1 MSAVNRQMQLLSD
14 APADNDAFEGG
25 HDRVAQALSTLIQDE
40 DGGKAIA
47 LSGPFGSGKSTVI
60 RLLKGRLEKVDEV
73 EGEDTR
79 IFTFDAWEHQGDPLR
94 RSFIES
100 LVEFLR
106 DEGWAEEKQWK
117 DKIERLARRKEV
129 TTVDTRPKLTGWGRS
144 VAISLF
150 LSPLGLL
157 LLNTFLRTSDGEWQ
171 TGSPEVWFWIIG
183 LFLVML
189 PLMLIA
195 GAWTC
200 GKDPFYVLVKKTHQ
214 EEETKTIRTPDPTT
228 IEFQDIFRKIVSTTL
243 GSGRR
248 QLIVVVDNLDRLPP
262 EQALSTWAT
271 MRTFFDTGGAN
282 GHNWMDRFWLIVPL
296 NFDALRG
303 VFTSSAGKT
312 IETELDADKQSD
324 NESSDSE
331 AVEAFANKTFRT
343 VFRVAPPVLSDWEE
357 FMKDQFAEA
366 FGLDDLS
373 ASEQRDFH
381 TVYLLYRISGIDG
394 SGIPTPRDIKTF
406 INRLFSL
413 HRQWGNEISL
423 PMLAAYQLKN
433 DDISENGEE
442 LTDPDF
448 LKRRMKTELRGED
461 WQKQFAALHF
471 NVDQSRAI
479 QVLIGEQVQTALET
493 GNEEESLEEL
503 SDTPGFATVVDQ
515 TIPRIVESG
524 DPSVM
529 ALAALALD
537 TVAIDAEDTKS
548 AAWWRL
554 RTELRNAQNWYP
566 DQKRV
571 GEGVLLIIRH
581 SPENMRKRM
590 ASDVLST
597 VSKVNIDAP
606 LHEEP
611 NEANSWTNGVLP
623 LVRAVKDHTSLLSDN
638 FHVPAS
644 WEAYIS
650 SMASLSK
657 RQDAASLAPYFVPG
671 GSLEMDGL
679 DETVGEM
686 VSSDAV
692 RGDQL
697 EGIRLMRFVEPIS
710 NLEWSATCEA
720 ICNRLSWN
728 NDISSE
734 QLRTHLET
742 AVVFAAVHNLHS
754 LQKKLGDNEGRA
766 NLSHHLHS
774 NQNADEI
781 TALCT
786 LLRLLYSPD
795 QNRGNN
801 FGSANQGDS
810 RFKQILQDPGSHTPI
825 VQEVAQIVSYFDI
838 VWELVQASKKQI
850 AEDFV
855 KQVVEQLVVD
865 SETSRLI
872 DHTVICGFP
881 DVVGEALDDNNLKE
895 VVLQANEGGRVT
907 DHLNAVPRKEWM
919 ERLKTESYL
928 LDVVLL
934 LIEEHNLQLTS
945 EFQDALHEH
954 SKWVL
959 DQKTS
964 PSRLL
969 ERWDQLLNALSSA
982 GRKSFLRRLQQTL
995 LSRSGPPMQPVLSM
1009 YGSAL
1014 NDSGFIGDVSISD
1027 ETDTVNN
1034 HFRPLVQQG
1043 RADELTWL
1051 HEVLRGHSELSDRVD
1066 PDIWEAFKE
1075 VVVETHSNVEGESRT
1090 VLKRIGDFI
1099 NADLENGDEDKSSQ
1113 SENSEEAD

>member
-106 DEGWAEEKQWK
+106 DEGWAEKKQWK
-117 DKIERLARRKEV
+117 DKIERLARRKE
-129 TTVDTRPKLTGWGRS
+129 TTIVDTKPKLKAWGRA

-157 LLNTFLRTSDGEWQ
+157 LLNTFLRTSDGKWQ
-171 TGSPEVWFWIIG
+171 TDSPEVWFWVIG
-183 LFLVML
+183 LFLAML
-189 PLMLIA
+189 PLFLIA

-228 IEFQDIFRKIVSTTL
+228 IEFQDIFHEIVSTTL
-243 GSGRR
+243 ESERR

-303 VFTSSAGKT
+303 VFTSSARKT
-312 IETELDADKQSD
+312 IETEFDADKQSD
-324 NESSDSE
+324 NGSSDSE

-366 FGLDDLS
+366 FRLDDLS

-381 TVYLLYRISGIDG
+381 TVYRLYRISGIDG

-423 PMLAAYQLKN
+423 PMLAAYQLKS

-442 LTDPDF
+442 LTDSDF

-515 TIPRIVESG
+515 TIPRIVEGG

-554 RTELRNAQNWYP
+554 RRGIQNAGSWYP

-571 GEGVLLIIRH
+571 GEGVLCIIQH
-581 SPENMRKRM
+581 TPESSQDDLTKQLL
-590 ASDVLST
+590 AT
-597 VSKVNIDAP
+597 VSGVDIDASVQK
-606 LHEEP
+606 LP
-611 NEANSWTNGVLP
+611 NDATQWVDGTLP
-623 LVRAVKDHTSLLSDN
+623 LVRHLADKEEFIASS
-638 FHVPAS
+638 FHVPHSGPTYLSAVVH
-644 WEAYIS
+644 
-650 SMASLSK
+650 LSK
-657 RQDAASLAPYFVPG
+657 EDDAQVLAPFFVPDDAMELSG
-671 GSLEMDGL
+671 V
-679 DETVGEM
+679 DEAVAEL
-686 VSSDAV
+686 VSSDSIGDEHLRGV
-692 RGDQL
+692 RLTKFIDPVSEVHWEKTSSAL
-697 EGIRLMRFVEPIS
+697 HERLGWNN
-710 NLEWSATCEA
+710 NLSKEDLL
-720 ICNRLSWN
+720 IHLRLSLV
-728 NDISSE
+728 IAAE
-734 QLRTHLET
+734 LRNEM
-742 AVVFAAVHNLHS
+742 
-754 LQKKLGDNEGRA
+754 LQSKLSDSTGRA
-766 NLSHHLHS
+766 NLSHHLQES
-774 NQNADEI
+774 QNEKEVA
-781 TALCT
+781 ALCT
-786 LLRLLYSPD
+786 LLRVLYSAD

-801 FGSANQGDS
+801 NGSANQGHN
-810 RFKQILQDPGSHTPI
+810 RFNQILQNPGSHRELI
-825 VQEVAQIVSYFDI
+825 AEVASTVADFNI
-838 VWELVQASKKQI
+838 VWDLVKASEQQK
-850 AEDFV
+850 ARSFV
-855 KQVVEQLVVD
+855 KHTIRELTSVPKTSHLVN
-865 SETSRLI
+865 
-872 DHTVICGFP
+872 HNVICGFP
-881 DVVGEALDDNNLKE
+881 DVVGEALEESKFKE
-895 VVLQANEGGRVT
+895 LVLQADQEDQVSESLRP
-907 DHLNAVPRKEWM
+907 LQQEEWLSKLQS
-919 ERLKTESYL
+919 ENYI
-928 LDVVLL
+928 LDVMLFLSQDHEV
-934 LIEEHNLQLTS
+934 QLTS
-945 EFQDALHEH
+945 EFQNALHEH
-954 SKWVL
+954 AEWVL
-959 DQKTS
+959 DQQTP

-969 ERWDQLLNALSSA
+969 EKWDQLLSALSPA
-982 GRKSFLRRLQQTL
+982 RRKSFLRSLQQTL
-995 LSRSGPPMQPVLSM
+995 LSPTGKSLEPVLAM
-1009 YGSAL
+1009 YGEVL
-1014 NDSGFIGDVSISD
+1014 TDSGIIEDVSVSQV
-1027 ETDTVNN
+1027 TDTVNA
-1034 HFRPLVQQG
+1034 HFRLLVERG
-1043 RADELTWL
+1043 HPEELKWL
-1051 HEVLRGHSELSDRVD
+1051 NAVLRGYPNLADSVD
-1066 PDIWEAFKE
+1066 SDIWNTFKE
-1075 VVVETHSNVEGESRT
+1075 VVVEKHDGSTGETRD
-1090 VLKRIGDFI
+1090 LLMEIGDVIGVELDDSDKNTSEFD
-1099 NADLENGDEDKSSQ
+1099 NMDEA
-1113 SENSEEAD
+1113 E